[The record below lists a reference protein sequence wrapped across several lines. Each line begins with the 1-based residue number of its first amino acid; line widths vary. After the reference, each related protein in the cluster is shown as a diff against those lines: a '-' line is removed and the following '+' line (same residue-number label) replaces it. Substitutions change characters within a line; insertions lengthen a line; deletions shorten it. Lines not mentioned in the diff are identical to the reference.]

1 MRVTQLW
8 RFPVK
13 SLQGERLDESAVDE
27 HGLVGDRRW
36 ALFDPATGEGL
47 TARRV
52 PDLLFA
58 SALWHDDGSVSVV
71 LPDGVETNEST
82 VISSWLGR
90 DVELRSAAA
99 TGDAPRYATPIDVDD
114 ESSSEWISW
123 EGPNEV
129 FHDSIRTQ
137 LSLCSDATLA
147 EFAPVDELRRFRFNV
162 VLDGVAG
169 EEDALVGS
177 GATLGEVGLDV
188 TKQIDRCVMVTRPQP
203 GGIERDTTVLK
214 RINRERATFLG
225 VGALVQTVGRIAVG
239 DVLGASSI

>member
-1 MRVTQLW
+1 
-8 RFPVK
+8 VK

-58 SALWHDDGSVSVV
+58 SALWYDDGKVSVV

-90 DVELRSAAA
+90 DVELRPAAA

-114 ESSSEWISW
+114 ESASEWISW
-123 EGPNEV
+123 EGPNVV
-129 FHDSIRTQ
+129 FHDSTRTQ
-137 LSLCSDATLA
+137 LSLCSEATLA
-147 EFAPVDELRRFRFNV
+147 EFAPVAELRRFRFNV
-162 VLDGVAG
+162 VLDGAAG
-169 EEDALVGS
+169 EEDALVG
-177 GATLGEVGLDV
+177 GTATLVGVGLDV